1 MGIRGFGGSSCWCFC
16 RGRGVSKCNSS
27 SLSGSFSRCVP
38 ASHARETETCEG
50 KGARLT
56 RIGFPK
62 CAAATLACPMCGA
75 ASFSLILQPG
85 GMQPFPDRRF
95 TPRDAHPPAGHPE
108 PSLPCRTLRVFVC
121 ARVCA
126 NACTAPGLPRAR
138 QASSYR
144 QPRRGQS
151 LGVSLGTNEAI
162 REGRVTNRNCSAG
175 AVK

>member
-1 MGIRGFGGSSCWCFC
+1 MG
-16 RGRGVSKCNSS
+16 
-27 SLSGSFSRCVP
+27 LSPAVFL
-38 ASHARETETCEG
+38 ASHAREIETCEG

-56 RIGFPK
+56 PIGFPK

-75 ASFSLILQPG
+75 ASFYLIRQPG
-85 GMQPFPDRRF
+85 KMKPFSDRSF
-95 TPRDAHPPAGHPE
+95 TPRDAHPHTGHPE
-108 PSLPCRTLRVFVC
+108 PLLPCRTLRVFVC

-126 NACTAPGLPRAR
+126 NACPALALPGGR

-144 QPRRGQS
+144 EAQHGQS
-151 LGVSLGTNEAI
+151 LRVSLGTNEAI